1 MRKTI
6 NWNEGWRF
14 FKGEKAEADKW
25 EKVTLPHTWNAYDG
39 QDGGNDY
46 YQGVGWYEKTFC
58 LDAVPEKVYVRFEGV
73 NKLAEVWCNGEYIGE
88 HRGGFST
95 FTLDITRC
103 LKCGENEISVKA
115 DNGKE
120 LEIYPHFADFT
131 FFGGIYRDVKLICFD
146 DETHFDTEKFGSDGI
161 LITPNAETGEVTAE
175 LFTTDEGEIIAEIFD
190 GEGKL
195 VTKSK
200 AVCSSGI
207 VKMQLNVADVH
218 RWNGVEDPYL
228 YRFVAKLYRD
238 GKQLDEISANFG
250 FRTFSVSPDSG
261 FYLNG
266 QPYRLRGVCRHQDRE
281 DMGWA
286 LTEKEHLE
294 DMEIIS
300 EMGANTIRLAHY
312 QHAQYF
318 YDLCDKYG
326 MVVWAEIPFISM
338 HNTREGADDNL
349 KLQMYELVMQNYNH
363 PSICF
368 WGVANEIGMGGE
380 TEAMYDI
387 TRELHELTKK
397 LDSTRPTV
405 IANVGLTQT
414 NSPLFHI
421 TDLVSYNEYMG
432 WYDGTADDHGD
443 FCDERHGQIP
453 HRALAISEYGAEGI
467 LKWHSAQPKVKDY
480 SEEYHAIVH
489 EKAMRDFDNR
499 EYLWATWLWNMFD
512 FAADSRD
519 EGGCKG
525 RNNKGLVT
533 YDRKTKKQAY
543 YFYKA
548 CWSKEPFVYICGER
562 FTKRFEDAV
571 YIKIY
576 SNQPAVSLW
585 MNGEFIGKIEGES
598 IFVFE
603 QVKLT
608 KQFNEVIAKTDNGC
622 EAKLILEK
630 VETNPEEY
638 IFKEEKNLSGNV
650 AQWFAGMIESG
661 VEVKNELI
669 VREGYLSVHDTTEEL
684 YKYPEAFEAV
694 QEIIAKPLELGNP
707 GSAARMSKGGPMKFI
722 GIWHHIK
729 KNLPDELIYI
739 LNERLNKIKR

>member
-1 MRKTI
+1 MRKII
-6 NWNEGWRF
+6 NWNEDWRF
-14 FKGEKAEADKW
+14 FKGEKTEADKW
-25 EKVTLPHTWNAYDG
+25 EKVTLPHTWNAIDG

-46 YQGVGWYEKTFC
+46 YQGAGWYEKTFC
-58 LDAVPEKVYVRFEGV
+58 LDAVPAKAYIRFEGV

-103 LKCGENEISVKA
+103 LECGENEISVKA

-131 FFGGIYRDVKLICFD
+131 FFGGIYRDVQLICFD
-146 DETHFDTEKFGSDGI
+146 DEIHFDTEKFGSDAI
-161 LITPNAETGEVTAE
+161 LITPNADTGEVTAE
-175 LFTTDEGEIIAEIFD
+175 LFTTGDGEIVAEIFD

-195 VTKSK
+195 VTKGE
-200 AVCSSGI
+200 AVCGSA

-218 RWNGVEDPYL
+218 RWNGIEDPYL

-238 GKQLDEISANFG
+238 DKQLDEISANFG

-294 DMEIIS
+294 DMKIIS

-326 MVVWAEIPFISM
+326 MVAWAEIPFISM
-338 HNTREGADDNL
+338 HDTREGADDNL
-349 KLQMYELVMQNYNH
+349 KLQMHELVMQNYNH

-489 EKAMRDFDNR
+489 EKAMRDFDKR

-571 YIKIY
+571 DIKIY

-603 QVKLT
+603 QVALT

-622 EAKLILEK
+622 EVKLTLEK
-630 VETNPEEY
+630 VAANPEEY
-638 IFKEEKNLSGNV
+638 VFKEEKNLSGNV
-650 AQWFAGMIESG
+650 AQWFAGMLESG
-661 VEVKNELI
+661 IEVKDELV